1 MKAPWH
7 FTTKSRLNIYINLVI
22 GILAVVSLLIIF
34 HLITEKISHI
44 EAVILSVAFTVCF
57 IAGIFIGRYISY
69 LWVNSHVYIRN
80 GLLVF
85 LPVLIFVMIFLANVV
100 TDKIINSTNPY
111 NNYGPSKLLVLFIV
125 FFIMS
130 VATGILIKI
139 IRVRIQD
146 QIKAAEANAAHSES
160 ELQLLQSQL
169 SPHFLFNTLNN
180 LYGISMAEHE
190 KIPALLLRLSDL
202 LRYSVYDAKELYV
215 PLADEINYLKNY
227 IEFEKIRI
235 GDRLELRGELED
247 INDKGIKIAPMLLIV
262 FVENAFKHSKNTSQQ
277 KIVIELGLKVWNN
290 VILFSIKNS
299 YNKGNMGMVNTKKS
313 SGVGLSNIKKRLELL
328 YANEYDLKIDVAPET
343 FNVMLRVNAK

>member
-111 NNYGPSKLLVLFIV
+111 N
-125 FFIMS
+125 
-130 VATGILIKI
+130 
-139 IRVRIQD
+139 
-146 QIKAAEANAAHSES
+146 
-160 ELQLLQSQL
+160 
-169 SPHFLFNTLNN
+169 
-180 LYGISMAEHE
+180 
-190 KIPALLLRLSDL
+190 
-202 LRYSVYDAKELYV
+202 
-215 PLADEINYLKNY
+215 
-227 IEFEKIRI
+227 
-235 GDRLELRGELED
+235 
-247 INDKGIKIAPMLLIV
+247 
-262 FVENAFKHSKNTSQQ
+262 
-277 KIVIELGLKVWNN
+277 
-290 VILFSIKNS
+290 
-299 YNKGNMGMVNTKKS
+299 
-313 SGVGLSNIKKRLELL
+313 
-328 YANEYDLKIDVAPET
+328 
-343 FNVMLRVNAK
+343 